1 MEGSKISKYDAKKTI
16 PEIKEIVIRNGG
28 GRLSYE
34 ARWELYKNMN
44 EVDKDINFYALR
56 PLTGELLNFIDG
68 KRTIQDIADAVG
80 YEYGVKIRGEDFLT
94 FLIPQEEAGII
105 KFKT

>member
-16 PEIKEIVIRNGG
+16 PEITGTVTRG
-28 GRLSYE
+28 GRLSFK
-34 ARWELYKNMN
+34 ARWKLYKNMN
-44 EVDKDINFYALR
+44 KVDKDINFYALR

-68 KRTIQDIADAVG
+68 KRTIQDIAEAVG

-94 FLIPQEEAGII
+94 FLIPQEKAGII
-105 KFKT
+105 KFHT

>member
-1 MEGSKISKYDAKKTI
+1 MSKIKKYDVKKII
-16 PEIKEIVIRNGG
+16 PEIKTIEIRTRRGQ
-28 GRLSYE
+28 LSYE
-34 ARWELYKNMN
+34 ARWELYKNMKK
-44 EVDKDINFYALR
+44 VDKDINFYSLR

-94 FLIPQEEAGII
+94 FLIPQKEAGII
-105 KFKT
+105 TFKN